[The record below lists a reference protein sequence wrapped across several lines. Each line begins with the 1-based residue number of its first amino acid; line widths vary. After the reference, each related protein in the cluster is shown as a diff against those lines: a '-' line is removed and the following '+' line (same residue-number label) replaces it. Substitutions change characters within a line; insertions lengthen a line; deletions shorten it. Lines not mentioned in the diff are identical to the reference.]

1 MSACGTRGALS
12 GQVTVKLEGLFALF
26 GSGARD
32 NGDETHPHGCF
43 QCALSR
49 GSVLQELWSERG
61 NGRRNGPL

>member
-49 GSVLQELWSERG
+49 GSVLQEL
-61 NGRRNGPL
+61 